1 MKTLYARDNKGQM
14 RVWTVEEL
22 DNGLLMYH
30 GVLGGQLQ
38 EKFEPIEEG
47 LATRTLKEQIHSRA
61 ESRANK
67 KIDSGYSESLLEAET
82 KPRTNSLGF
91 RKPMLAAKFDTVKK
105 IDYDDLYVQYKYDG
119 NRMLIKNEGGINIAY
134 SRNGKVVETIPE
146 LVNSIVIPEGM
157 TIDGEI
163 YCHGQSLQTIV
174 SWVKRRQIDSL
185 RLMFHAY
192 DLMEEIPYEERL
204 AILMQIDFGN
214 VGELVPTYKY
224 FGVQHGAS
232 IKTLL
237 MDSIKHGYEGLIL
250 RQNDFGYEDGKR
262 SKSLIKVK
270 QFLDEEFQ
278 IIGMHLSKDGLP
290 MIDFDTGRGTVG
302 KATAP
307 GTMIQKQAH
316 YENRGNLYNKFL
328 HLEFSQWT
336 KDDKPFHPTATKILD
351 TKTQLK

>member
-1 MKTLYARDNKGQM
+1 MKQLYAKDNIGNM
-14 RVWTVEEL
+14 RTWMIEEL
-22 DNGLLMYH
+22 TNGIVMYH
-30 GVLGGQLQ
+30 GLIDGSLQ
-38 EKFEPIEEG
+38 EKFEEINEG
-47 LATRTLKEQIHSRA
+47 LASRSLEEQIHSRA
-61 ESRANK
+61 LSRINK
-67 KIDSGYSESLLEAET
+67 KIDSGYCESFEEAQN

-91 RKPMLAAKFDTVKK
+91 EKPMLAAKFNTVKN
-105 IDYDDLYVQYKYDG
+105 IDLNNTYYQFKYDG
-119 NRMLIKNEGGINIAY
+119 NRMPVTNQNGINVPY
-134 SRNGKVVETIPE
+134 SRQGKLIETIPE
-146 LVNSIVIPEGM
+146 ISEGIIMPENE

-174 SWVKRRQIDSL
+174 SWVKRRQADTL
-185 RLMFHAY
+185 RLRYHVY
-192 DLMEEIPYEERL
+192 DIMMDAPYEERL
-204 AILMQIDFGN
+204 ACLMQMELGAYA
-214 VGELVPTYKY
+214 ELVPTYK
-224 FGVQHGAS
+224 FDP
-232 IKTLL
+232 KTQTIRGLL
-237 MDSIKHGYEGLIL
+237 LDAISKGYEGLIL
-250 RQNDFGYEDGKR
+250 RQNDFSYEVGKR

>member
-1 MKTLYARDNKGQM
+1 MKTLYARDNAGNI
-14 RVWTVEEL
+14 RVWTVQELEE
-22 DNGLLMYH
+22 GVLMKH
-30 GVLGGQLQ
+30 GVLNGAMR
-38 EKFEPIEEG
+38 EKFEHIEEG
-47 LATRTLKEQIHSRA
+47 LATRTLAEQITSRA
-61 ESRANK
+61 DSRYNK
-67 KIDSGYSESLLEAET
+67 KIDAGYCTTIAEAEN

-91 RKPMLAAKFDTVKK
+91 AKPMLAAKFDTVKN
-105 IDYDDLYVQYKYDG
+105 IDYNDLYYQHKYDG

-134 SRNGKVVETIPE
+134 TRNGKLIETIPE
-146 LVNSIVIPEGM
+146 LIESIVIPEGM
-157 TIDGEI
+157 TLDGEI

-174 SWVKRRQIDSL
+174 SWVKRRQTDSL

-224 FGVQHGAS
+224 DGQS
-232 IKTLL
+232 IKDLL
-237 MDSIKHGYEGLIL
+237 KGSIENGYEGLIL
-250 RQNDFGYEDGKR
+250 RQNDFGYEAGKR

-270 QFLDEEFQ
+270 QFLDDEFQ

-307 GTMIQKQAH
+307 GTMFEKNAH
-316 YENRGNLYNKFL
+316 YVNRGNIYGKFV
-328 HLEFSQWT
+328 HLEFAFWT
-336 KDDKPFHPTATKILD
+336 KDDKPFHPTARSILKNKD
-351 TKTQLK
+351 DMK